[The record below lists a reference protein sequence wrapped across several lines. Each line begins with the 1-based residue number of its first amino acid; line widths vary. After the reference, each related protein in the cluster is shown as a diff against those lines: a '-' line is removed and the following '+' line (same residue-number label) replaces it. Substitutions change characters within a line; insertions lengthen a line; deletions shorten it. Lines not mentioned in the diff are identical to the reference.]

1 MTQNTLNLF
10 MGAFYVIAILIA
22 IGFTSWMVIVKR
34 KNMALMKK
42 NVLGKLSSGFELSS
56 KDIVHIGRGFG
67 LTPYQSR
74 NIIYKIHGDIID
86 KDEFYRL
93 KNLIEDIEKEEPF
106 DELPDEV
113 KPSLIRLTAITSNS
127 SSESDRHL
135 LSPIV
140 HTLSKYMD
148 MTSEQENLK
157 KKTNRAYILTVV
169 SFLIGAISFYFT
181 LQSPS
186 AEQIATEIQ
195 KQSQSAGINKDNK

>member
-1 MTQNTLNLF
+1 
-10 MGAFYVIAILIA
+10 MGAFYVIAIVIA
-22 IGFTSWMVIVKR
+22 IGFTAWVFIVKR
-34 KNMALMKK
+34 KHMALMKK
-42 NVLGKLSSGFELSS
+42 NVLEKLSSGFELTS

-67 LTPYQSR
+67 LSPYQSR
-74 NIIYKIHGDIID
+74 NIIYKIHSDIKD

-93 KNLIEDIEKEEPF
+93 KSLIEDIEKEEPF

-113 KPSLIRLTAITSNS
+113 KPSLIRLTAITSS
-127 SSESDRHL
+127 SDSESDRHL

-148 MTSEQENLK
+148 MQSEQENLK

-169 SFLIGAISFYFT
+169 SFFIGAISFYFT

-195 KQSQSAGINKDNK
+195 KQNQVTIKDEHNK